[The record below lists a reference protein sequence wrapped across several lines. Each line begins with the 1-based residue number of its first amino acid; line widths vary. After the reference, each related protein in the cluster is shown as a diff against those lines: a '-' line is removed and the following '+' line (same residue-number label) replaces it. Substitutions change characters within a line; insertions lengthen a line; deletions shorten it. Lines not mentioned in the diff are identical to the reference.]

1 MANLLANMGEGQRAA
16 KYFKH
21 AIKIDPESVN
31 AHFGLGKA
39 IQQYSDDKQA
49 PIAHFEEVL
58 KREP

>member
-1 MANLLANMGEGQRAA
+1 MGEGQRSA